1 MYLISSIMAICAL
14 MIPLSMI
21 VILLCADSKQF
32 GEFKNKFKKDCPS
45 QTYFSIMIIYRCG
58 LGMYIAAMNEYDIST
73 LIATFFSIAVLM
85 YTLINLPFK
94 DAYQNYRA
102 VLCNTTIMI
111 VLFVT
116 MYYRSMKSNI

>member
-1 MYLISSIMAICAL
+1 
-14 MIPLSMI
+14 MIPVVMI
-21 VILLCADSKQF
+21 FVLMCADSKQF

-45 QTYFSIMIIYRCG
+45 QTYFSIIIIYRVG
-58 LGMYIAAMNEYDIST
+58 LGMYVGAMNEFETST
-73 LIATFFSIAVLM
+73 IIATFFSITVLM
-85 YTLINLPFK
+85 FTLINLPFK

-102 VLCNTTIMI
+102 VFCNTTIMV